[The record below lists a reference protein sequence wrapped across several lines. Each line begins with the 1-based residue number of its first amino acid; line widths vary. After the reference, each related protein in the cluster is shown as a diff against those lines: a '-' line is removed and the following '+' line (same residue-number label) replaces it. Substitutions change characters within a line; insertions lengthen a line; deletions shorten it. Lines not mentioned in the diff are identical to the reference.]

1 MNRIFATLA
10 ALAIATASF
19 AVSRQ
24 PAIKLINRLAAIQKQ
39 GIMIGHQDDP
49 VYGCS
54 WKWEEGRSDV

>member
-10 ALAIATASF
+10 ALAIATASS

-24 PAIKLINRLAAIQKQ
+24 SAIKLINRLAAIQKQ

-54 WKWEEGRSDV
+54 